1 MARLLLAVVTDE
13 HDPPAAAARPAF
25 TWGRLVGLLGLGFVL
40 YVAVSSDRIHS
51 FLFGLVTVVSEI
63 VSTHPVWGAVLFVLL
78 SAASAMVAFFST
90 GVIVP
95 VALVTWGAQV
105 TFVLLWLGWVLGGIV
120 AYSLSRFLGRRVVT
134 ALTSGEA
141 LAYGDR
147 ISARAPF
154 RLVLLFQLGLPSEIP
169 GYVLGV
175 LRYPFVTYLAA
186 LALAELPYAVATV
199 YLGDSF
205 LERRGVLLIG
215 IGLAVVGLSVLAFR
229 SLHRRLNAS

>member
-1 MARLLLAVVTDE
+1 MTDE
-13 HDPPAAAARPAF
+13 HDPPAVVERPAF
-25 TWGRLVGLLGLGFVL
+25 TWGRLVGLVGLGFVL
-40 YVAVSSDRIHS
+40 YIAVSSDGIYS
-51 FLFGLVTVVSEI
+51 LLFGLVTVVSEI

-78 SAASAMVAFFST
+78 SALSAMVAFLST

-95 VALVTWGAQV
+95 VALVTWGTGG

-120 AYSLSRFLGRRVVT
+120 AYSLSRFLGRQVVT
-134 ALTSGEA
+134 ALTSGEV

-154 RLVLLFQLGLPSEIP
+154 RLILLFQLGLPSEIP
-169 GYVLGV
+169 GYVLGL
-175 LRYPFVTYLAA
+175 LRYPFSTYLAA

-205 LERRGVLLIG
+205 LERRGALLIG
-215 IGLAVVGLSVLAFR
+215 IGLAVVGVSVLAFH
-229 SLHRRLNAS
+229 SLHRRLNVS

>member
-1 MARLLLAVVTDE
+1 MTDE
-13 HDPPAAAARPAF
+13 YDPPAAAERPAF
-25 TWGRLVGLLGLGFVL
+25 TWGRLVGLLGLGLAL
-40 YVAVSSDRIHS
+40 YVAVSSDGIYS
-51 FLFGLVTVVSEI
+51 LLIGLVTAVSGI
-63 VSTHPVWGAVLFVLL
+63 VSTRPVAGAVLFVLL

-95 VALVTWGAQV
+95 VALVTWGAGS
-105 TFVLLWLGWVLGGIV
+105 TFILLWLGWILGGVV

-134 ALTSGEA
+134 ALTSGDA
-141 LAYGDR
+141 LAYGER

-154 RLVLLFQLGLPSEIP
+154 GLILLFQLGLPSEIP

-175 LRYPFVTYLAA
+175 LRYPFLTYLAA

-205 LERRGVLLIG
+205 LERRGALLIG
-215 IGLAVVGLSVLAFR
+215 IGLAVVGLSVLAFH

>member
-1 MARLLLAVVTDE
+1 MALI
-13 HDPPAAAARPAF
+13 
-25 TWGRLVGLLGLGFVL
+25 GLGCAL
-40 YVAVSSDRIHS
+40 YVAVSSDGIYS
-51 FLFGLVTVVSEI
+51 WLISLVTAVGEI
-63 VSTHPVWGAVLFVLL
+63 VSTRPVLGAVLFVLL

-95 VALVTWGAQV
+95 VALVTWGAGG
-105 TFVLLWLGWVLGGIV
+105 TFALLWLGWILGGIV
-120 AYSLSRFLGRRVVT
+120 AYSVSRFLGRRVVA

-147 ISARAPF
+147 ISAQAPF
-154 RLVLLFQLGLPSEIP
+154 GLILLFQLGLPSEIP

-175 LRYPFVTYLAA
+175 VRYPFLTYLTA

-205 LERRGVLLIG
+205 LERRAVLLVG
-215 IGLAVVGLSVLAFR
+215 IGLAIVGLSVLAFH
-229 SLHRRLNAS
+229 SLHRRLDAP

>member
-1 MARLLLAVVTDE
+1 MTDK
-13 HDPPAAAARPAF
+13 HDPPAVGERPAF
-25 TWGRLVGLLGLGFVL
+25 TWGRLVGLLGLGFAL
-40 YVAVSSDRIHS
+40 YIVISSDGIYS
-51 FLFGLVTVVSEI
+51 ILIDLVTRVSEVVS
-63 VSTHPVWGAVLFVLL
+63 TRPVWGAVLFVFL

-95 VALVTWGAQV
+95 VALVTWGAGG
-105 TFVLLWLGWVLGGIV
+105 TFVLLWLGWILGGVV

-134 ALTSGEA
+134 VLISADA

-147 ISARAPF
+147 ISGQASF
-154 RLVLLFQLGLPSEIP
+154 GLILLFQLGVPSEIP

-175 LRYPFVTYLAA
+175 LRYPFLTYLAA
-186 LALAELPYAVATV
+186 LALAELPYAIATV

-215 IGLAVVGLSVLAFR
+215 IGLAVVGLSTLAFHN
-229 SLHRRLNAS
+229 LHRRLKAS